1 MEFSNENYWKKEF
14 GLLPIKLDANKLEN
28 KYILMNGGNGDFCF
42 QNSISDLDNLYN
54 FSWSTGTKNFLSV
67 GEEDIYL
74 HNWYYKKYD
83 KIKKSEASNNV
94 KKLYEYILS
103 KSFKT
108 ENDVVPFILNIF
120 NQLRNLTIEKENPV
134 NAINLLFRLL
144 VSLENE
150 NYENPEPIWSLDEI
164 DLPENFEYFVDEI
177 RNGVTNVKPNLDL
190 ILRHSSGPLFQV
202 ANQEV
207 YLFDSQTNLFGGTS
221 SKLGLKNVNYS
232 SVHYTPQF
240 LARTIVENC
249 LNSIDLKSKK
259 VIKIFDPCCGSA
271 EFLIESLKQLKTKN
285 FTGKIIIKGYDKSIS
300 AIKTAEFILKYE
312 NRTQWDNKLE
322 INLKLVNDS
331 LIENWEKDN
340 DIILMNPPFTSWELI
355 KDSKT
360 KEIIESILENLLVKK
375 RPNQSSA
382 FFYKAVNSLNIDGL
396 IGCVLP
402 SSIFTS
408 DSYKKLRNRIEEQIE
423 FKTIAKLGNF
433 VFNDAITDISFFV
446 GHNKINNFN
455 LPTLIWTRNIKGVVQ
470 TTLKDFRIYNY
481 NNEVTKSSSD
491 YSIYKPTKFPINQDN
506 WKILSSTQQKFIES
520 VELNLKNKNL
530 ITIDK
535 LFTINQGILA
545 GVKNIFKISLSFFD
559 SLNFDEKKYF
569 RPVVTNNSIKNG
581 LIEISQYIWYPYD
594 ENGTFIEN
602 EEQISNLAFYKEI
615 LFPNKEKLI
624 NRKGIKNWWDLT
636 RPRNWQYKNNPR
648 IYSTRFGN
656 SSSFSYSNNE
666 NYVIEEGNAFIPT
679 SNFKESDF
687 LFFLAIFCSDSFDNL
702 LSVYSRELAGGKWY
716 DLGARQIRN
725 IPVPNILNKEFRNS
739 EIYFQISNLGS
750 EISKGNFY
758 VKSQIDRLLN
768 TFIYP
773 LYD

>member
-1 MEFSNENYWKKEF
+1 M
-14 GLLPIKLDANKLEN
+14 
-28 KYILMNGGNGDFCF
+28 
-42 QNSISDLDNLYN
+42 
-54 FSWSTGTKNFLSV
+54 
-67 GEEDIYL
+67 
-74 HNWYYKKYD
+74 
-83 KIKKSEASNNV
+83 
-94 KKLYEYILS
+94 
-103 KSFKT
+103 
-108 ENDVVPFILNIF
+108 
-120 NQLRNLTIEKENPV
+120 
-134 NAINLLFRLL
+134 
-144 VSLENE
+144 
-150 NYENPEPIWSLDEI
+150 
-164 DLPENFEYFVDEI
+164 
-177 RNGVTNVKPNLDL
+177 
-190 ILRHSSGPLFQV
+190 
-202 ANQEV
+202 
-207 YLFDSQTNLFGGTS
+207 
-221 SKLGLKNVNYS
+221 
-232 SVHYTPQF
+232 
-240 LARTIVENC
+240 
-249 LNSIDLKSKK
+249 
-259 VIKIFDPCCGSA
+259 
-271 EFLIESLKQLKTKN
+271 
-285 FTGKIIIKGYDKSIS
+285 
-300 AIKTAEFILKYE
+300 
-312 NRTQWDNKLE
+312 
-322 INLKLVNDS
+322 
-331 LIENWEKDN
+331 
-340 DIILMNPPFTSWELI
+340 
-355 KDSKT
+355 
-360 KEIIESILENLLVKK
+360 
-375 RPNQSSA
+375 
-382 FFYKAVNSLNIDGL
+382 
-396 IGCVLP
+396 
-402 SSIFTS
+402 
-408 DSYKKLRNRIEEQIE
+408 
-423 FKTIAKLGNF
+423 
-433 VFNDAITDISFFV
+433 
-446 GHNKINNFN
+446 
-455 LPTLIWTRNIKGVVQ
+455 
-470 TTLKDFRIYNY
+470 
-481 NNEVTKSSSD
+481 
-491 YSIYKPTKFPINQDN
+491 
-506 WKILSSTQQKFIES
+506 
-520 VELNLKNKNL
+520 NLKNKNL

-615 LFPNKEKLI
+615 LLPNKEKLI